1 MFEDFPLLKKCI
13 YLNTAYVGLM
23 SKGLYDFRRKYDL
36 DYINKGD
43 QVYMSKHQIVN
54 KARISIS
61 KFFGS
66 KINQTFVSSNFSS
79 ALRSVLE
86 YVPKKA
92 NFLVLEEDYPSI
104 LNALKERCFNY
115 QKIPITVDLELN
127 ILKLIEEKKID
138 VIAISL
144 VQWISGFL
152 IDIEFLKKIKLKFP
166 EIIIIGD
173 GTQFLGGHF
182 FNFQDS
188 PFDFIAASGYKWLIS
203 GFGNG
208 LFMISDNFFDY
219 TKIND
224 SILLDKIFDGHSDL
238 LAIESLNYS
247 INTLQKKDFKFLINK
262 KNETTSI
269 LKKSLKELNLLDDF
283 SLFRENHSS
292 IFNIKL
298 NQKQFKFLIKNNV
311 RCVKRGSGVR
321 VSVHFYNSIED
332 IKSFI
337 SLLKLLN

>member
-43 QVYMSKHQIVN
+43 HVYMSKHQIVN

-61 KFFGS
+61 NFFGS

-104 LNALKERCFNY
+104 LNAVKERSFNY
-115 QKIPITVDLELN
+115 HKIPITVDLELN

-138 VIAISL
+138 VIAISV

-152 IDIEFLKKIKLKFP
+152 IDVEFLKKIKLKFP

-298 NQKQFKFLIKNNV
+298 NQKQFKFLINNNV

>member
-1 MFEDFPLLKKCI
+1 MFDDFPLLKKCI

-43 QVYMSKHQIVN
+43 HVYMSKHQIVN

-86 YVPKKA
+86 YIPKNA
-92 NFLVLEEDYPSI
+92 NFLVLDEDYPSI
-104 LNALKERCFNY
+104 LNAIKEGSFNY
-115 QKIPITVDLELN
+115 HKIPITVDLEFN
-127 ILKLIEEKKID
+127 IEKNIKEKKIN
-138 VIAISL
+138 VIALSV
-144 VQWISGFL
+144 VQWMSGLL
-152 IDIEFLKKIKLKFP
+152 IDIEFLKKIKLNYP

-219 TKIND
+219 TKTNE
-224 SILLDKIFDGHSDL
+224 SILLKKIFDGHSDL
-238 LAIESLNYS
+238 LGIESLNYS
-247 INTLQKKDFKFLINK
+247 INNLQKSNFKSLINK
-262 KNETTSI
+262 KNKITLI
-269 LKKSLKELNLLDDF
+269 LKKSLKELNLLDSF
-283 SLFRENHSS
+283 SLKRKNHSS
-292 IFNIKL
+292 IFNLKL
-298 NQKQFKFLIKNNV
+298 NDKEFDFLIKNNV
-311 RCVKRGSGVR
+311 RCVKRGDGVR
-321 VSVHFYNSIED
+321 ISIHFYNSKED
-332 IKSFI
+332 IKNFVSF
-337 SLLKLLN
+337 LKQLN

>member
-43 QVYMSKHQIVN
+43 HVYMSKHQIVN

-92 NFLVLEEDYPSI
+92 TFLVLEEDYPSI
-104 LNALKERCFNY
+104 LNALKERSFNY

-138 VIAISL
+138 VIAISV

-152 IDIEFLKKIKLKFP
+152 IDVEFLKKIKLKFP

-298 NQKQFKFLIKNNV
+298 NQKQFKFLINNNV

>member
-43 QVYMSKHQIVN
+43 HVYMSKHQIVN

-104 LNALKERCFNY
+104 LNAVKERSFNY
-115 QKIPITVDLELN
+115 HKIPITVDLELN

-138 VIAISL
+138 VIAISV

-152 IDIEFLKKIKLKFP
+152 IDVEFLKKIKLKFP

-298 NQKQFKFLIKNNV
+298 NQKQFKFLINNNV

>member
-43 QVYMSKHQIVN
+43 HVYMSKHQIVN

-92 NFLVLEEDYPSI
+92 NFLVIEEDYPSI
-104 LNALKERCFNY
+104 LNAVKERSFNY
-115 QKIPITVDLELN
+115 HKIPITVDLELN

-138 VIAISL
+138 VIAISV

-321 VSVHFYNSIED
+321 VSVHFYNSKED

-337 SLLKLLN
+337 SILKLLN

>member
-1 MFEDFPLLKKCI
+1 MFEDFPLSKKCI

-43 QVYMSKHQIVN
+43 HVYMSKHQIVN

-92 NFLVLEEDYPSI
+92 TFLVLEEDYPSI
-104 LNALKERCFNY
+104 LNALKERSFNY

-321 VSVHFYNSIED
+321 VSVHFYNSKED

-337 SLLKLLN
+337 SILKLLN

>member
-43 QVYMSKHQIVN
+43 HVYMSKHQIVN

-104 LNALKERCFNY
+104 LNAVKEGSFNY
-115 QKIPITVDLELN
+115 HKIPITVDLELN

-138 VIAISL
+138 VIAISV

-152 IDIEFLKKIKLKFP
+152 IDVEFLKKIKLKFP

-298 NQKQFKFLIKNNV
+298 NQKQFKFLINNNV

-321 VSVHFYNSIED
+321 VSVHFYNSKED

-337 SLLKLLN
+337 SILKLLN

>member
-23 SKGLYDFRRKYDL
+23 SKDLYDFRRKYDL

-43 QVYMSKHQIVN
+43 HVYMSKHQIVN

-104 LNALKERCFNY
+104 LNAVKERSFNY
-115 QKIPITVDLELN
+115 HKIPITVDLELN

-138 VIAISL
+138 VIAISV

-152 IDIEFLKKIKLKFP
+152 IDVEFLKKIKLKFP

-321 VSVHFYNSIED
+321 VSVHFYNSKED

-337 SLLKLLN
+337 SILKLLN

>member
-43 QVYMSKHQIVN
+43 HVYMSKHQIVN

-61 KFFGS
+61 NFFGS

-92 NFLVLEEDYPSI
+92 TFLVLEEDYPSI
-104 LNALKERCFNY
+104 LNALKERSFNY

-152 IDIEFLKKIKLKFP
+152 IDVEFLKKIKLKFP

-224 SILLDKIFDGHSDL
+224 SILLEKIFDGHSDL

-298 NQKQFKFLIKNNV
+298 NQKQFKFLINNNV

>member
-1 MFEDFPLLKKCI
+1 MFEDFPLSKKCI

-43 QVYMSKHQIVN
+43 HVYMSKHQIVN

-104 LNALKERCFNY
+104 LNAVKERSFNY
-115 QKIPITVDLELN
+115 HKIPITVDLELN

-138 VIAISL
+138 VIAISV

-152 IDIEFLKKIKLKFP
+152 IDVEFLKKIKLKFP

-208 LFMISDNFFDY
+208 LFMVSDNFFDY

-298 NQKQFKFLIKNNV
+298 NQKQFKFLINNNV

>member
-1 MFEDFPLLKKCI
+1 MFDDFPLLKKCV

-43 QVYMSKHQIVN
+43 HVYMSKHQIVN

-104 LNALKERCFNY
+104 LNAVKERSFNY
-115 QKIPITVDLELN
+115 HKIPITVDLELN

-138 VIAISL
+138 VIAISV

-321 VSVHFYNSIED
+321 VSVHFYNSKED

-337 SLLKLLN
+337 SILKLLN

>member
-1 MFEDFPLLKKCI
+1 MFEDFPLSKKCI

-43 QVYMSKHQIVN
+43 HVYMSKHQIVN

-92 NFLVLEEDYPSI
+92 TFLVLEEDYPSI
-104 LNALKERCFNY
+104 LNALKERSFNY

-298 NQKQFKFLIKNNV
+298 NQKQFKFLINNNV

>member
-23 SKGLYDFRRKYDL
+23 SKDLYDFRRKYDL

-43 QVYMSKHQIVN
+43 HVYMSKHQIVN

-104 LNALKERCFNY
+104 LNAVKERSFNY
-115 QKIPITVDLELN
+115 HKIPITVDLELN

-138 VIAISL
+138 VIAISV

-298 NQKQFKFLIKNNV
+298 NQKQFKFLINNNV

>member
-23 SKGLYDFRRKYDL
+23 SKDLYNFRRKYDL

-43 QVYMSKHQIVN
+43 HVYMSKHQIVK

-104 LNALKERCFNY
+104 LNAVKELSFNY
-115 QKIPITVDLELN
+115 HKIPITVDLELN

-138 VIAISL
+138 VIAISV

-152 IDIEFLKKIKLKFP
+152 IDVEFLKKIKLKFP

-321 VSVHFYNSIED
+321 VSVHFYNSKED

-337 SLLKLLN
+337 SILKLLN

>member
-43 QVYMSKHQIVN
+43 HVYMSKHQIVN

-86 YVPKKA
+86 YVPKKS

-104 LNALKERCFNY
+104 LNAVKERSFNY
-115 QKIPITVDLELN
+115 HKIPITVDLELN

-321 VSVHFYNSIED
+321 VSVHFYNSKED

-337 SLLKLLN
+337 SILKLLN

>member
-1 MFEDFPLLKKCI
+1 MFDDFPLLKKCI

-43 QVYMSKHQIVN
+43 HVYMSKHQIVN

-86 YVPKKA
+86 YFPKKA
-92 NFLVLEEDYPSI
+92 TFLVLEEDYPSI
-104 LNALKERCFNY
+104 LNAVKERSFNY
-115 QKIPITVDLELN
+115 HKIPITVDLEIN
-127 ILKLIEEKKID
+127 ILKLIKEKRID
-138 VIAISL
+138 VIALSV
-144 VQWISGFL
+144 VQWVSGLL

-166 EIIIIGD
+166 EIIIIAD
-173 GTQFLGGHF
+173 GTQFLGGHL

-219 TKIND
+219 TKTNE
-224 SILLDKIFDGHSDL
+224 SILLEKIFDGHSDL
-238 LAIESLNYS
+238 LGIESLNYS
-247 INTLQKKDFKFLINK
+247 INNLQKKDFKSLINK
-262 KNETTSI
+262 KNKITLI
-269 LKKSLKELNLLDDF
+269 LKKSLKELNLLDSF
-283 SLFRENHSS
+283 SLKRKKHSS
-292 IFNIKL
+292 IFNVRL
-298 NQKQFKFLIKNNV
+298 NHKEFGFLIKNNV
-311 RCVKRGSGVR
+311 RCVKRGDGVR
-321 VSVHFYNSIED
+321 VSTHFYNSKED
-332 IKSFI
+332 IENFV
-337 SLLKLLN
+337 SLLKQLN

>member
-43 QVYMSKHQIVN
+43 HVYMSKYQIVN

-104 LNALKERCFNY
+104 LNAVKERSFNY
-115 QKIPITVDLELN
+115 HKIPITVDLELN

-138 VIAISL
+138 VIAISV

-152 IDIEFLKKIKLKFP
+152 IDVEFLKKIKLKFP

-321 VSVHFYNSIED
+321 VSVHFYNSKED

-337 SLLKLLN
+337 SILKLLN

>member
-23 SKGLYDFRRKYDL
+23 SKDLYDFRRKYDL

-43 QVYMSKHQIVN
+43 HVYMSKHQIVN

-104 LNALKERCFNY
+104 LNAVKERSFNY
-115 QKIPITVDLELN
+115 HKIPITVDLELN

-138 VIAISL
+138 VIAISV

-298 NQKQFKFLIKNNV
+298 NQKQFKFLINNNV

-337 SLLKLLN
+337 SILKQLN

>member
-43 QVYMSKHQIVN
+43 HVYMSKHQIVN

-104 LNALKERCFNY
+104 LNAVKERSFNY

-138 VIAISL
+138 VIAISV

-152 IDIEFLKKIKLKFP
+152 IDVEFLKKIKLKFP

-321 VSVHFYNSIED
+321 VSVHFYNSKED

-337 SLLKLLN
+337 SILKLLN

>member
-1 MFEDFPLLKKCI
+1 MFDDFPLLKKCV

-43 QVYMSKHQIVN
+43 HVYMSKHQIVN

-104 LNALKERCFNY
+104 LNAVKERSFNY
-115 QKIPITVDLELN
+115 HKIPITVDLELN

-138 VIAISL
+138 VIAISV

-152 IDIEFLKKIKLKFP
+152 IDVEFLKKIKLKFP

-321 VSVHFYNSIED
+321 VSVHFYNSKED

-337 SLLKLLN
+337 SILKLLN